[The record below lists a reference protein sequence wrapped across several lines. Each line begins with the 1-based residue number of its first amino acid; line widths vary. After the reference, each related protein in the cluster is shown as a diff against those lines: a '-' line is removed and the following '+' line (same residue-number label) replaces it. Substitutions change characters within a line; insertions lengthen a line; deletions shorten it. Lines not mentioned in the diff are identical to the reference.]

1 MMCYRV
7 DIPYHHIG
15 IAEEVLTVNRM
26 ITMVFAAMMPLAF
39 FVPLSGAPA
48 DAAASGQVF
57 IIDRIE
63 EGIAALCSEDGMCYF
78 VPEAVLGQ
86 PLEAGSPVALGAA
99 LVQNQNQERRARL
112 ELKVGDLL
120 DDM

>member
-1 MMCYRV
+1 MRTQV
-7 DIPYHHIG
+7 DSPYHHIA
-15 IAEEVLTVNRM
+15 IAEEVVTVNRM

-39 FVPLSGAPA
+39 FVPFSGVPA
-48 DAAASGQVF
+48 AASASGQVF
-57 IIDRIE
+57 VVDRIE

-78 VPEAVLGQ
+78 LPEAVLGQ

-99 LVQNQNQERRARL
+99 LVQNQQQERRARL
-112 ELKVGDLL
+112 QLKVGDLL

>member
-1 MMCYRV
+1 MCYRV